1 MGSMSWAVPGGH
13 FLLEGASEP
22 VPISLLMG
30 EPVSPDGRVLDS
42 VSAFF
47 LVSSG
52 GKVMKVYDAPWVS
65 SVEDTLYFGP
75 IHRVVDC
82 QLVVFY
88 WKDVFDRDQPETFG
102 EQVLLTG
109 LVAVSSN
116 TLPFEPDAV
125 IAAYDARRG

>member
-1 MGSMSWAVPGGH
+1 MSWAVPGGQY
-13 FLLEGASEP
+13 LLEGASEP
-22 VPISLLMG
+22 VPTSLLMG
-30 EPVSPDGRVLDS
+30 EPVSPGGRVLKS

-47 LVSSG
+47 LVSPG

-75 IHRVVDC
+75 IHQVVVG
-82 QLVVFY
+82 QLVAFH
-88 WKDVFDRDQPETFG
+88 WKDVFDGDQPTTFG

-116 TLPFEPDAV
+116 TLPFDPDAV
-125 IAAYDARRG
+125 IAAYHASRG